1 MNKEELKNNIE
12 TCMSLI
18 IDNLACFNLLIGFDL
33 KEKKLII
40 ADKDTKQFSRIDLE
54 EINKSVVNVINKI
67 DRKWLKYDLWFRKG
81 L

>member
-1 MNKEELKNNIE
+1 
-12 TCMSLI
+12 MSLI

-40 ADKDTKQFSRIDLE
+40 ADKDTKQFSRIDLG
-54 EINKSVVNVINKI
+54 EINKSVVNVINNI